1 MANIFR
7 PDEVKAFLL
16 ANGHPT
22 QYNDGLRA
30 YLRVVFEL
38 PNASLPDL
46 FVRYIITYGVDL
58 EITDTPPPDPTPTG
72 NFLLLE
78 DGTSKLLLED
88 GTSFLLLED

>member
-16 ANGHPT
+16 ANGYPT
-22 QYNDGLRA
+22 QYTDGLLA

-58 EITDTPPPDPTPTG
+58 EITDPTPTG